1 MVKRVESEADGLTGE
16 RAIVAKLMERS
27 GWAVLALITLLVVSG
42 CGGKDNGVKPQP
54 QDPGTPLGAG
64 GLVIHASASGLDS
77 AGTYTT
83 DFEADVTDTT
93 GAAVSGATILM
104 SDDGGGVT
112 LVEDGGTPGTYR
124 ASRAGRP
131 SGTLTLDVTAGTAQ
145 LLGATV
151 NAPDLHFITSHAP
164 NAVVQASHPIQ
175 LTWSRAAAAT
185 EAVIETKNVRGGPE
199 TDDGAKTIPTPWN
212 PARNDQAIRVTR
224 VNRAPLAGAAPGST
238 LEASVRSSVEPIVA
252 Q

>member
-1 MVKRVESEADGLTGE
+1 MVKRVESEAGGLTGE
-16 RAIVAKLMERS
+16 TAIAFKLVERS
-27 GWAVLALITLLVVSG
+27 GWATLALVTLLVVSG
-42 CGGKDNGVKPQP
+42 CGKDNGVKPQP
-54 QDPGTPLGAG
+54 QDPGTPLGSG
-64 GLVIHASASGLDS
+64 SLVIHASASGFDS
-77 AGTYTT
+77 AGTYNTE
-83 DFEADVTDTT
+83 FEADVTDTT

-104 SDDGGGVT
+104 SDEGGGIT
-112 LVEDGGTPGTYR
+112 LVEDVGTPGTYR

-151 NAPDLHFITSHAP
+151 IAPDLHVITSHAP

-175 LTWSRAAAAT
+175 LTWSRTAAAT
-185 EAVIETKNVRGGPE
+185 EAVIETKDVRGGPE

-212 PARNDQAIRVTR
+212 PARNDQALRVTR
-224 VNRAPLAGAAPGST
+224 VNRTPLAGAAPGST
-238 LEASVRSSVEPIVA
+238 LEASVRSSVETIIA